1 MPTSTPLVLVAD
13 DEPSMLELV
22 ARHLRTMNAPKL
34 EVIQASD
41 GEEAWRLARE
51 HLPDLVV
58 LDVMMP
64 GMSGWEVCRKI
75 REDVALAHTGV
86 VMLTGI
92 GENLNQMTSPLY
104 GADAYIDKPFEFDD
118 FDDKIRGTL
127 TARTK
132 QREGVVRPPINGTV
146 GAAKPMSRDGDDP
159 GASPKGAGKKAAA
172 KAAVKTKS
180 VAKPAAKK
188 AAAPKKAAAKKPAPA
203 KKPAAKKP
211 AAKKP
216 AAKKKAAPAKKT
228 AAAKKPAAKKAAAKK
243 KPAAKKK

>member
-22 ARHLRTMNAPKL
+22 ARHLRTMNDPKL

-104 GADAYIDKPFEFDD
+104 GADAYIDKPFEFED
-118 FDDKIRGTL
+118 FDGKIRQTL
-127 TARTK
+127 KARTK

-146 GAAKPMSRDGDDP
+146 GHAKPVGRGDDDDARSGGSRKASSKTVKAAK
-159 GASPKGAGKKAAA
+159 KAPAKATKSA
-172 KAAVKTKS
+172 KAAPAKAAPAKAAKKTPSKPAAKK
-180 VAKPAAKK
+180 VAAKPAAKK
-188 AAAPKKAAAKKPAPA
+188 AAPA
-203 KKPAAKKP
+203 K
-211 AAKKP
+211 
-216 AAKKKAAPAKKT
+216 AKKKAAAAKPAKKT
-228 AAAKKPAAKKAAAKK
+228 AAKKPAKK
-243 KPAAKKK
+243 K